1 MITFGGLIF
10 SSYLTGCRISAR
22 SSGINPVD
30 TNGFFHAL
38 GSVEKPYEVAG
49 VMTGFCLAD
58 LSEGVAC

>member
-1 MITFGGLIF
+1 MITLGSLIF

-30 TNGFFHAL
+30 TNGFWHAPRT
-38 GSVEKPYEVAG
+38 VEKPYEVAS
-49 VMTGFCLAD
+49 VMTEFCLAD